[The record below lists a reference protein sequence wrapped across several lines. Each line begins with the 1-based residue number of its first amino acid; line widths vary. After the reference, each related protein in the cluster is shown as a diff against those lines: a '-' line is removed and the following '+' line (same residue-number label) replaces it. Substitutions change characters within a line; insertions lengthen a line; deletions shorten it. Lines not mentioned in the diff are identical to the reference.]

1 MTPTPTPKVYN
12 APMNPLSGS
21 NPADLARTRFFPAL
35 AHRDFRHLWFAALS
49 ADAGAWAVIV
59 ARGWLAFEL
68 TKDDP
73 DTVLGPNTAVGIVI
87 FAAMI
92 PYVLVPVFAGFLA
105 DRMVRRDL
113 LAWAMGFQ
121 IIIHAATAVLAL
133 MGLIQVWHLVVIA
146 FITGSAM
153 ATQVAGLESLTANLV
168 PRRNLVNAYALINAA
183 FHGTRAIGPGAIA
196 PVLALLDIGWA
207 FVIAGV
213 AYIIAITLV
222 LRIDTRSTGVIESA
236 RGHLRNLAEGFIYA
250 YRHPVLLRVF
260 TLVIFHCAL
269 TMSFESLLPVISESK
284 LGTDAFGV
292 SMMNLTVGIGAL
304 AISLV
309 IAPLSAPHRR
319 GRLLLIN
326 GVISGISPLGLAF
339 ASSLPLA
346 MLATAFMGASQ
357 AGFMI
362 LSSILIQ
369 SVVPDGIRGRVT
381 SIYILHAAGIM
392 SFANF
397 GNGALGDSFG
407 PEWVLS
413 VAGGG
418 FLAFVVLTTLER
430 RTRSMYIRGVAVDA
444 VPSPA

>member
-1 MTPTPTPKVYN
+1 MKPPSGRN
-12 APMNPLSGS
+12 AV
-21 NPADLARTRFFPAL
+21 AVAKTRFLPAL
-35 AHRDFRHLWFAALS
+35 SHRDFRHLWFAALA
-49 ADAGAWAVIV
+49 ADGGAWAVIV
-59 ARGWLAFEL
+59 ARGWLAYDLAENNPSASAGL
-68 TKDDP
+68 
-73 DTVLGPNTAVGIVI
+73 VI

-133 MGLIQVWHLVVIA
+133 LGIVEIWHLVVIA
-146 FITGSAM
+146 FITGGAM

-168 PRRNLVNAYALINAA
+168 PRRDLVNAYALVNAA
-183 FHGTRAIGPGAIA
+183 FHGTRALGPGAIA

-207 FVIAGV
+207 FVIAGA
-213 AYIIAITLV
+213 AYVIAITLV

-236 RGHLRNLAEGFIYA
+236 RGHLRNLLQGFIYA
-250 YRHPVLLRVF
+250 YRHPVLVRVF
-260 TLVIFHCAL
+260 ALVIFHCSL
-269 TMSFESLLPVISESK
+269 VMSFESLLPVISETK

-292 SMMNLTVGIGAL
+292 SMMNVTVGIGAL
-304 AISLV
+304 LISLV

-319 GRLLLIN
+319 GRLLLLTGI
-326 GVISGISPLGLAF
+326 VSGISPLGLAF
-339 ASSLPLA
+339 APTLPLA

-392 SFANF
+392 SFANLI
-397 GNGALGDSFG
+397 NGGLGDSFG

-413 VAGGG
+413 VAAGG
-418 FLAFVVLTTLER
+418 FIAFVVLTALEK
-430 RTRSMYIRGVAVDA
+430 RTRGMYVRGVAVEA
-444 VPSPA
+444 VAPTA

>member
-1 MTPTPTPKVYN
+1 MN
-12 APMNPLSGS
+12 ALSGRNAS
-21 NPADLARTRFFPAL
+21 HVARTRFLPAL

-59 ARGWLAFEL
+59 ARGWLAYHLAENNPSASAGL
-68 TKDDP
+68 
-73 DTVLGPNTAVGIVI
+73 VI
-87 FAAMI
+87 FSAMI

-113 LAWAMGFQ
+113 LAWSMGFQ
-121 IIIHAATAVLAL
+121 ILIHIATAAIAL
-133 MGLIQVWHLVVIA
+133 LGVVQIWHLVVIA

-168 PRRNLVNAYALINAA
+168 PRKNLVNAYALINAA
-183 FHGTRAIGPGAIA
+183 FHGTRALGPGAIA

-222 LRIDTRSTGVIESA
+222 LRIETRSTGVIESA

-250 YRHPVLLRVF
+250 YRHPVLVRVF
-260 TLVIFHCAL
+260 VLVIFHCSL
-269 TMSFESLLPVISESK
+269 TMSFESLLPVISETK

-292 SMMNLTVGIGAL
+292 SMMNVTVGVGAL
-304 AISLV
+304 LISLV

-326 GVISGISPLGLAF
+326 GIISGISPLTLAF
-339 ASSLPLA
+339 APTLPLA

-397 GNGALGDSFG
+397 GNGALGDRFG
-407 PEWVLS
+407 PEWVLA

-418 FLAFVVLTTLER
+418 FVAFVILTALER
-430 RTRSMYIRGVAVDA
+430 RTRGIYIRGVAVA
-444 VPSPA
+444 PTG

>member
-1 MTPTPTPKVYN
+1 M
-12 APMNPLSGS
+12 
-21 NPADLARTRFFPAL
+21 
-35 AHRDFRHLWFAALS
+35 
-49 ADAGAWAVIV
+49 
-59 ARGWLAFEL
+59 
-68 TKDDP
+68 
-73 DTVLGPNTAVGIVI
+73 
-87 FAAMI
+87 
-92 PYVLVPVFAGFLA
+92 FAGFLA

-133 MGLIQVWHLVVIA
+133 LGIVEIWHLVVIA
-146 FITGSAM
+146 FVTGSAM

-168 PRRNLVNAYALINAA
+168 PRKDLVNAYALVNAA
-183 FHGTRAIGPGAIA
+183 FHGTRALGPGAIA

-207 FVIAGV
+207 FVIAGI
-213 AYIIAITLV
+213 AYVIAITLV

-250 YRHPVLLRVF
+250 YRHPVLVRVF
-260 TLVIFHCAL
+260 ALVIFHCAL
-269 TMSFESLLPVISESK
+269 VMSFESLLPVISETK
-284 LGTDAFGV
+284 LETDAFGV
-292 SMMNLTVGIGAL
+292 SMMNVTIGIGAL
-304 AISLV
+304 LISLV
-309 IAPLSAPHRR
+309 IAPLSTPHRR

-326 GVISGISPLGLAF
+326 GIVSGISPLGLAF
-339 ASSLPLA
+339 APTLPLA

-397 GNGALGDSFG
+397 GNGALGDRFG

-413 VAGGG
+413 VAAGG
-418 FLAFVVLTTLER
+418 FIAFVVLTALEK
-430 RTRSMYIRGVAVDA
+430 RTRGMYIRGVAVEA
-444 VPSPA
+444 VAPTA

>member
-1 MTPTPTPKVYN
+1 MKPPSGRN
-12 APMNPLSGS
+12 AVTV
-21 NPADLARTRFFPAL
+21 AKTRFLPAL
-35 AHRDFRHLWFAALS
+35 SHRDFRHLWFAALA
-49 ADAGAWAVIV
+49 ADGGAWAVIV
-59 ARGWLAFEL
+59 ARGWLAYDLAENNPSASAGL
-68 TKDDP
+68 
-73 DTVLGPNTAVGIVI
+73 VI

-133 MGLIQVWHLVVIA
+133 LGIVEIWHLVVIA
-146 FITGSAM
+146 FVTGSAM

-168 PRRNLVNAYALINAA
+168 PRRDLVNAYALVNAA
-183 FHGTRAIGPGAIA
+183 FHGTRALGPGAIA

-213 AYIIAITLV
+213 AYVIAITLV

-250 YRHPVLLRVF
+250 YRHPVLVRVF
-260 TLVIFHCAL
+260 ALVIFHCAL
-269 TMSFESLLPVISESK
+269 VMSFESLLPVISETK
-284 LGTDAFGV
+284 LETDAFGV
-292 SMMNLTVGIGAL
+292 SMMNVTIGIGAL
-304 AISLV
+304 LISLV
-309 IAPLSAPHRR
+309 IAPLSTPHRR

-326 GVISGISPLGLAF
+326 GIVSGISPLGLAF
-339 ASSLPLA
+339 APTLPLA

-397 GNGALGDSFG
+397 GNGALGDRFG

-413 VAGGG
+413 VAAGG
-418 FLAFVVLTTLER
+418 FIAFVVLTALEK
-430 RTRSMYIRGVAVDA
+430 RTRGMYIRGVAVEA
-444 VPSPA
+444 VAPTA

>member
-1 MTPTPTPKVYN
+1 MRR
-12 APMNPLSGS
+12 MSSLSGR
-21 NPADLARTRFFPAL
+21 NAVDVAKTRFLPAL
-35 AHRDFRHLWFAALS
+35 SHRDFRHLWFAALA
-49 ADAGAWAVIV
+49 ADGGAWAVIV
-59 ARGWLAFEL
+59 ARGWLAYDLAENNPSASAGL
-68 TKDDP
+68 
-73 DTVLGPNTAVGIVI
+73 VI

-133 MGLIQVWHLVVIA
+133 LGIVEIWHLVVIA

-168 PRRNLVNAYALINAA
+168 PRRDLVNAYALVNAA
-183 FHGTRAIGPGAIA
+183 FHGTRALGPGAIA

-213 AYIIAITLV
+213 AYVIAITLV

-250 YRHPVLLRVF
+250 YRHPVLVRVF
-260 TLVIFHCAL
+260 ALVIFHCAL
-269 TMSFESLLPVISESK
+269 VMSFESLLPVISETK
-284 LGTDAFGV
+284 LEADAFGV
-292 SMMNLTVGIGAL
+292 SMMNVTVGVGAL
-304 AISLV
+304 LISLV

-326 GVISGISPLGLAF
+326 GIVSGISPLGLAF
-339 ASSLPLA
+339 APTLPLA

-397 GNGALGDSFG
+397 ANGALGDRFG

-413 VAGGG
+413 VAAGG
-418 FLAFVVLTTLER
+418 FIAFVVLTSLEK
-430 RTRSMYIRGVAVDA
+430 RTRGMYIRGVAVEA
-444 VPSPA
+444 IAPTG

>member
-1 MTPTPTPKVYN
+1 MRRMKPPSGRN
-12 APMNPLSGS
+12 AVNV
-21 NPADLARTRFFPAL
+21 AKTRFLPAL
-35 AHRDFRHLWFAALS
+35 AHRDFRHLWFAALA
-49 ADAGAWAVIV
+49 ADGGAWAVIV
-59 ARGWLAFEL
+59 ARGWLAYDLAENNPSASAGL
-68 TKDDP
+68 
-73 DTVLGPNTAVGIVI
+73 VI

-133 MGLIQVWHLVVIA
+133 LGIVEIWHLVVIA

-168 PRRNLVNAYALINAA
+168 PRRDLVNAYALVNAA
-183 FHGTRAIGPGAIA
+183 FHGTRALGPGAIA

-213 AYIIAITLV
+213 AYVIAITLV

-250 YRHPVLLRVF
+250 YRHPVLVRVF
-260 TLVIFHCAL
+260 ALVIFHCAL
-269 TMSFESLLPVISESK
+269 VMSFESLLPVISETK

-292 SMMNLTVGIGAL
+292 SMMNVTVGVGAL
-304 AISLV
+304 LISLV
-309 IAPLSAPHRR
+309 IAPLSTPHRR
-319 GRLLLIN
+319 GRLLLIT

-339 ASSLPLA
+339 APTLPLA

-397 GNGALGDSFG
+397 GNGALGDRFG

-413 VAGGG
+413 VAAGG
-418 FLAFVVLTTLER
+418 FIAFVVLTALEK
-430 RTRSMYIRGVAVDA
+430 RTRGMYIRGVAVEA
-444 VPSPA
+444 VAPTA

>member
-1 MTPTPTPKVYN
+1 MRRMKPPSGRN
-12 APMNPLSGS
+12 AVNV
-21 NPADLARTRFFPAL
+21 AKTRFLPAL
-35 AHRDFRHLWFAALS
+35 AHRDFRHLWFAALA
-49 ADAGAWAVIV
+49 ADGGAWAVIV
-59 ARGWLAFEL
+59 ARGWLAYDLAENNPSASAGL
-68 TKDDP
+68 
-73 DTVLGPNTAVGIVI
+73 VI

-121 IIIHAATAVLAL
+121 IIIHAATAILAL
-133 MGLIQVWHLVVIA
+133 LGIVEIWHLVVIA

-168 PRRNLVNAYALINAA
+168 PRRDLVNAYALVNAA
-183 FHGTRAIGPGAIA
+183 FHGTRALGPGAIA

-207 FVIAGV
+207 FVIAGI
-213 AYIIAITLV
+213 AYVIAITLV

-250 YRHPVLLRVF
+250 YRHPVLVRVF
-260 TLVIFHCAL
+260 ALVIFHCAL
-269 TMSFESLLPVISESK
+269 VMSFESLLPVISETK

-292 SMMNLTVGIGAL
+292 SMMNVTVGVGAL
-304 AISLV
+304 LISLV
-309 IAPLSAPHRR
+309 IAPLSTPHRR

-326 GVISGISPLGLAF
+326 GIVSGISPLGLAF
-339 ASSLPLA
+339 APTLPLA

-397 GNGALGDSFG
+397 GNGALGDRFG

-413 VAGGG
+413 VAAGG
-418 FLAFVVLTTLER
+418 FIAFVVLTALEK
-430 RTRSMYIRGVAVDA
+430 RTRGMYIRGVAVEA
-444 VPSPA
+444 VAPTA

>member
-1 MTPTPTPKVYN
+1 MR
-12 APMNPLSGS
+12 PMSSLSGR
-21 NPADLARTRFFPAL
+21 NAVDVAKTRFLPAL
-35 AHRDFRHLWFAALS
+35 SHRDFRHLWFAALA
-49 ADAGAWAVIV
+49 ADGGAWAVIV
-59 ARGWLAFEL
+59 ARGWLAYDLAENNPSASAGL
-68 TKDDP
+68 
-73 DTVLGPNTAVGIVI
+73 VI

-133 MGLIQVWHLVVIA
+133 LGIIEIWHLVVIA
-146 FITGSAM
+146 FVTGSAM

-168 PRRNLVNAYALINAA
+168 PRRDLVNAYALVNAA
-183 FHGTRAIGPGAIA
+183 FHGTRALGPGAIA

-207 FVIAGV
+207 FVIAGI
-213 AYIIAITLV
+213 AYVIAITLV

-250 YRHPVLLRVF
+250 YRHPVLVRVF
-260 TLVIFHCAL
+260 ALVIFHCAL
-269 TMSFESLLPVISESK
+269 VMSFESLLPVISETK
-284 LGTDAFGV
+284 LETDAFGV
-292 SMMNLTVGIGAL
+292 SMMNVTIGIGAL
-304 AISLV
+304 LISLV
-309 IAPLSAPHRR
+309 IAPLSTPHRR

-326 GVISGISPLGLAF
+326 GIVSGISPLGLAF
-339 ASSLPLA
+339 APTLPLA

-397 GNGALGDSFG
+397 GNGALGDRFG

-413 VAGGG
+413 VAAGG
-418 FLAFVVLTTLER
+418 FIAFVVLTALEK
-430 RTRSMYIRGVAVDA
+430 RTRGMYIRGVAVEA
-444 VPSPA
+444 VAPTA

>member
-1 MTPTPTPKVYN
+1 MRR
-12 APMNPLSGS
+12 MSSLSGR
-21 NPADLARTRFFPAL
+21 NAVDVARTRFLPAL
-35 AHRDFRHLWFAALS
+35 SHRDFRHLWFAALS
-49 ADAGAWAVIV
+49 ADGGAWAVIV
-59 ARGWLAFEL
+59 ARGWLAYDLAENNPSASAGL
-68 TKDDP
+68 
-73 DTVLGPNTAVGIVI
+73 VI

-121 IIIHAATAVLAL
+121 IIIHAATAVIAL
-133 MGLIQVWHLVVIA
+133 MGIVEIWHLVVIA

-168 PRRNLVNAYALINAA
+168 PRRDLVNAYALVNAA
-183 FHGTRAIGPGAIA
+183 FHGTRALGPGAIA

-213 AYIIAITLV
+213 AYVIAITLV

-250 YRHPVLLRVF
+250 YRHPVLVRVF
-260 TLVIFHCAL
+260 ALVIFHCAL
-269 TMSFESLLPVISESK
+269 VMSFESLLPVISETK
-284 LGTDAFGV
+284 LETDAFGV
-292 SMMNLTVGIGAL
+292 SMMNVTVGVGAL
-304 AISLV
+304 LISLV

-326 GVISGISPLGLAF
+326 GIVSGISPLGLAF
-339 ASSLPLA
+339 APTLPLA

-397 GNGALGDSFG
+397 ANGALGDRFG

-413 VAGGG
+413 VAAGG
-418 FLAFVVLTTLER
+418 FIAFVVLTSLEK
-430 RTRSMYIRGVAVDA
+430 RTRGMYIRGVAVEA
-444 VPSPA
+444 IAPTG

>member
-1 MTPTPTPKVYN
+1 MKPPSGRN
-12 APMNPLSGS
+12 AVNV
-21 NPADLARTRFFPAL
+21 AKTRFLPAL
-35 AHRDFRHLWFAALS
+35 AHRDFRHLWFAALA
-49 ADAGAWAVIV
+49 ADGGAWAVIV
-59 ARGWLAFEL
+59 ARGWLAYDLAENNPSASAGL
-68 TKDDP
+68 
-73 DTVLGPNTAVGIVI
+73 VI

-133 MGLIQVWHLVVIA
+133 LGIVEIWHLVVIA

-168 PRRNLVNAYALINAA
+168 PRRDLVNAYALVNAA
-183 FHGTRAIGPGAIA
+183 FHGTRALGPGAIA

-207 FVIAGV
+207 FVIAGI
-213 AYIIAITLV
+213 AYVIAITLV

-250 YRHPVLLRVF
+250 YRHPVLVRVF
-260 TLVIFHCAL
+260 ALVIFHCAL
-269 TMSFESLLPVISESK
+269 VMSFESLLPVISETK

-292 SMMNLTVGIGAL
+292 SMMNVTVGVGAL
-304 AISLV
+304 LISLV
-309 IAPLSAPHRR
+309 IAPLSTPHRR

-326 GVISGISPLGLAF
+326 GIVSGISPLGLAF
-339 ASSLPLA
+339 APTLPLA

-397 GNGALGDSFG
+397 GNGALGDRFG

-413 VAGGG
+413 VAAGG
-418 FLAFVVLTTLER
+418 FIAFVVLTALEK
-430 RTRSMYIRGVAVDA
+430 RTRGMYIRGVAVEA
-444 VPSPA
+444 VAPTA

>member
-1 MTPTPTPKVYN
+1 MRR
-12 APMNPLSGS
+12 MGSLSGR
-21 NPADLARTRFFPAL
+21 NAVDVAKTRFLPAL
-35 AHRDFRHLWFAALS
+35 GHRDFRHLWFAALA
-49 ADAGAWAVIV
+49 ADGGAWAVIV
-59 ARGWLAFEL
+59 ARGWLAYDL
-68 TKDDP
+68 ADNNP
-73 DTVLGPNTAVGIVI
+73 SASAGLVI

-121 IIIHAATAVLAL
+121 IIIHAGTAVLAL
-133 MGLIQVWHLVVIA
+133 LGIVEIWHLVVIA

-168 PRRNLVNAYALINAA
+168 PRRDLVNAYALVNAA
-183 FHGTRAIGPGAIA
+183 FHGTRALGSGAIA
-196 PVLALLDIGWA
+196 PVLALLDIGWV

-213 AYIIAITLV
+213 AYVIAIALV
-222 LRIDTRSTGVIESA
+222 LRIDTRSTGVIKSA

-250 YRHPVLLRVF
+250 YRHPVLVRVF
-260 TLVIFHCAL
+260 ALVIFHCAL
-269 TMSFESLLPVISESK
+269 VMSFESLLPVISETK
-284 LGTDAFGV
+284 LETDAFGV
-292 SMMNLTVGIGAL
+292 SMMNVTVGVGAL
-304 AISLV
+304 LISLV
-309 IAPLSAPHRR
+309 IAPLSTPHRR
-319 GRLLLIN
+319 GRLLLIT
-326 GVISGISPLGLAF
+326 GIVSGISPLGLAF
-339 ASSLPLA
+339 APTLPLA

-381 SIYILHAAGIM
+381 STYILHAAGIM

-397 GNGALGDSFG
+397 ANGALGDQYG

-413 VAGGG
+413 VAAGG
-418 FLAFVVLTTLER
+418 FIAFVVLTSLEKK
-430 RTRSMYIRGVAVDA
+430 TRGMYIRGVAVEA
-444 VPSPA
+444 VAPTG

>member
-1 MTPTPTPKVYN
+1 MHRMKPPSARN
-12 APMNPLSGS
+12 AVTV
-21 NPADLARTRFFPAL
+21 AKTRFLPAL
-35 AHRDFRHLWFAALS
+35 GHRDFRHLWFAALA
-49 ADAGAWAVIV
+49 ADGGAWAVIV
-59 ARGWLAFEL
+59 ARGWLAYDLAENNPSASAGL
-68 TKDDP
+68 
-73 DTVLGPNTAVGIVI
+73 VI
-87 FAAMI
+87 FSAMI

-121 IIIHAATAVLAL
+121 IIIHAATAILAL
-133 MGLIQVWHLVVIA
+133 LGIVEIWHLVVIA

-168 PRRNLVNAYALINAA
+168 PRRDLVNAYALVNAA
-183 FHGTRAIGPGAIA
+183 FHGTRALGPGAIA

-250 YRHPVLLRVF
+250 YRHPVLVRVF

-269 TMSFESLLPVISESK
+269 VMSFESLLPVISETK
-284 LGTDAFGV
+284 LETDAFGV
-292 SMMNLTVGIGAL
+292 SMMNVTVGIGAL
-304 AISLV
+304 LISLV

-319 GRLLLIN
+319 GRLLLIT
-326 GVISGISPLGLAF
+326 GIVSGISPLGLAF
-339 ASSLPLA
+339 APTLPLA

-397 GNGALGDSFG
+397 TNGALGDRFG

-413 VAGGG
+413 VAAGG
-418 FLAFVVLTTLER
+418 FIAFVALTALEKK
-430 RTRSMYIRGVAVDA
+430 TRGMYIRGVAVEA
-444 VPSPA
+444 VAPTS

>member
-1 MTPTPTPKVYN
+1 MQLTAN
-12 APMNPLSGS
+12 
-21 NPADLARTRFFPAL
+21 RFLPAL

-59 ARGWLAFEL
+59 ARGWLAYDLAENNSSASAGL
-68 TKDDP
+68 
-73 DTVLGPNTAVGIVI
+73 VI

-92 PYVLVPVFAGFLA
+92 PYVLVPVFAGFMA

-121 IIIHAATAVLAL
+121 ILIHVGTALLVLL
-133 MGLIQVWHLVVIA
+133 GFVQVWHLVVIA
-146 FITGSAM
+146 FVTGSAM

-183 FHGTRAIGPGAIA
+183 FHGTRALGPGAIA
-196 PVLALLDIGWA
+196 PILALLDIGWA
-207 FVIAGV
+207 FAMASA
-213 AYIIAITLV
+213 AYALAIFLV
-222 LRIDTRSTGVIESA
+222 LRIHTRSTGVIESA

-250 YRHPVLLRVF
+250 YRHPVLVRVF
-260 TLVIFHCAL
+260 ALVIFHCAL
-269 TMSFESLLPVISESK
+269 VMSFESLLPVISETK

-292 SMMNLTVGIGAL
+292 SMMNVTVGVGAL
-304 AISLV
+304 LIALV
-309 IAPLSAPHRR
+309 IAPLSTPHRR

-326 GVISGISPLGLAF
+326 GIVSGLSPLGLAF
-339 ASSLPLA
+339 APTLPLA

-397 GNGALGDSFG
+397 GNGALGDRFG

-413 VAGGG
+413 VAAGG
-418 FLAFVVLTTLER
+418 FLAFIAITTIER
-430 RTRSMYIRGVAVDA
+430 RTRGIYVRGVAVDA
-444 VPSPA
+444 IAPTT

>member
-1 MTPTPTPKVYN
+1 MRRMKPPSGRN
-12 APMNPLSGS
+12 AVTV
-21 NPADLARTRFFPAL
+21 AKTRFLPAL
-35 AHRDFRHLWFAALS
+35 SHRDFRHLWFAALA
-49 ADAGAWAVIV
+49 ADGGAWAVIV
-59 ARGWLAFEL
+59 ARGWLAYDLAENNPSASAGL
-68 TKDDP
+68 
-73 DTVLGPNTAVGIVI
+73 VI

-133 MGLIQVWHLVVIA
+133 LGIVEIWHLVIIA
-146 FITGSAM
+146 FVTGSAM
-153 ATQVAGLESLTANLV
+153 ATQVASLESLTANLV
-168 PRRNLVNAYALINAA
+168 PRKDLVNAYALVNAA
-183 FHGTRAIGPGAIA
+183 FHGTRALGPGAIA

-207 FVIAGV
+207 FVIAGI
-213 AYIIAITLV
+213 AYVIAITLV

-236 RGHLRNLAEGFIYA
+236 RGHLRNLLQGFIYA
-250 YRHPVLLRVF
+250 YRHPVLVRVF
-260 TLVIFHCAL
+260 ALVIFHCSL
-269 TMSFESLLPVISESK
+269 VMSFESLLPVISETK

-292 SMMNLTVGIGAL
+292 SMMNVTVGIGAL
-304 AISLV
+304 LISLV
-309 IAPLSAPHRR
+309 IAPLSTPHRR
-319 GRLLLIN
+319 GRLLLLTGI
-326 GVISGISPLGLAF
+326 VSGISPMGLAF
-339 ASSLPLA
+339 APTLPLA

-397 GNGALGDSFG
+397 GNGALGDRFG

-413 VAGGG
+413 VAAGG
-418 FLAFVVLTTLER
+418 FIAFVVLTALEK
-430 RTRSMYIRGVAVDA
+430 RTRGMYIRGVAVEA
-444 VPSPA
+444 VAPTA

>member
-1 MTPTPTPKVYN
+1 MQLTAN
-12 APMNPLSGS
+12 
-21 NPADLARTRFFPAL
+21 RFLPAL

-59 ARGWLAFEL
+59 ARGWLAYDLADE
-68 TKDDP
+68 
-73 DTVLGPNTAVGIVI
+73 NRSASVGLVI

-121 IIIHAATAVLAL
+121 IIIHIATAVLAL
-133 MGLIQVWHLVVIA
+133 LGVVQIWHLVVIA
-146 FITGSAM
+146 FVTGSAM

-168 PRRNLVNAYALINAA
+168 PRRDLVNAYALVNAA
-183 FHGTRAIGPGAIA
+183 FHGTRLLGPGIIA

-207 FVIAGV
+207 FAIAGA
-213 AYIIAITLV
+213 AYLIAIVLV
-222 LRIDTRSTGVIESA
+222 LRIETRSTGVIESA
-236 RGHLRNLAEGFIYA
+236 RGHFRNLVEGFIYA
-250 YRHPVLLRVF
+250 YRHPVLVRVF
-260 TLVIFHCAL
+260 ALVIFHCAL
-269 TMSFESLLPVISESK
+269 TMSFESLLPVISDAR

-292 SMMNLTVGIGAL
+292 GMMNVTVGVGAL
-304 AISLV
+304 LISLV
-309 IAPLSAPHRR
+309 IAPLSTPHRR
-319 GRLLLIN
+319 GRLLLLN
-326 GVISGISPLGLAF
+326 GIISGISPLGLAF
-339 ASSLPLA
+339 APTLPLA

-392 SFANF
+392 SIANYRIGDFA
-397 GNGALGDSFG
+397 DRYG

-413 VAGGG
+413 LAGGG
-418 FLAFVVLTTLER
+418 FVAFMVLTALER
-430 RTRSMYIRGVAVDA
+430 RTRGIYIRGVAVEA
-444 VPSPA
+444 VAPSG

>member
-1 MTPTPTPKVYN
+1 MRR
-12 APMNPLSGS
+12 MSSLSGR
-21 NPADLARTRFFPAL
+21 NAVDVAKTRFLPAL
-35 AHRDFRHLWFAALS
+35 SHRDFRHLWFAALA
-49 ADAGAWAVIV
+49 ADGGAWAVIV
-59 ARGWLAFEL
+59 ARGWLAYDLAENNPSASAGL
-68 TKDDP
+68 
-73 DTVLGPNTAVGIVI
+73 VI

-133 MGLIQVWHLVVIA
+133 LGIVEIWHLVVIA
-146 FITGSAM
+146 FVTGSAM

-168 PRRNLVNAYALINAA
+168 PRKDLVNAYALVNAA
-183 FHGTRAIGPGAIA
+183 FHGTRALGPGAIA

-207 FVIAGV
+207 FVIAGI
-213 AYIIAITLV
+213 AYVIAITLV

-250 YRHPVLLRVF
+250 YRHPVLVRVF
-260 TLVIFHCAL
+260 ALVIFHCAL
-269 TMSFESLLPVISESK
+269 VMSFESLLPVISETK
-284 LGTDAFGV
+284 LETDAFGV
-292 SMMNLTVGIGAL
+292 SMMNVTIGIGAL
-304 AISLV
+304 LISLV
-309 IAPLSAPHRR
+309 IAPLSTPHRR

-326 GVISGISPLGLAF
+326 GIVSGISPLGLAF
-339 ASSLPLA
+339 APTLPLA

-397 GNGALGDSFG
+397 GNGALGDRFG

-413 VAGGG
+413 VAAGG
-418 FLAFVVLTTLER
+418 FIAFVVLTALEK
-430 RTRSMYIRGVAVDA
+430 RTRGMYIRGVAVEA
-444 VPSPA
+444 VAPTA